1 MMPNAKISIRQTY
14 LRIIRTIVRYYSL
27 FGVVSYNGHMPKNS
41 KLSFP
46 KKFLWG
52 ASTSAHQVEG
62 GTDNQWTAW
71 EDTHAKTLAA
81 QAEYQWSDLEN
92 WEEIKRDAK
101 NPDNYLSNSA
111 VEHYQ
116 RYEQDFDLLKQ
127 LNMNAFRFSI
137 EWSRVEPQQG
147 AWNIEAVEHYKAY
160 IAALKK
166 RNIEPIV
173 TLCHFTLPVW
183 FSELGGFEKRA
194 NATYF
199 ADFAEKI
206 VRELGISIKYIITIN
221 EPEVYAHESYLTGNW
236 PPQRRSKS
244 LFLKV
249 LNNQLRAHREA
260 AKRIHAINRRFKIS
274 IATNQAYVYAGD
286 DALLSRVSAR
296 LADFLRNEYVLNRV
310 KKSCDFIG
318 LNYYFSDRW
327 YGNRIHNPERRLND
341 LGWDMAPENL
351 EPLLI
356 RLDQKYG
363 LPIIITENGLADA
376 DDAQRQWWLTKTL
389 VAMQN
394 ALAAGVKLEGYLHW
408 SLLDNFEWDK
418 GFWPKFGLAA
428 VDRKT
433 MKRTLRPSARWF
445 GAVLQKVRK

>member
-1 MMPNAKISIRQTY
+1 
-14 LRIIRTIVRYYSL
+14 
-27 FGVVSYNGHMPKNS
+27 MPKNS
-41 KLSFP
+41 TLSFP

-62 GTDNQWTAW
+62 NTHNQWTAW
-71 EDTHAKTLAA
+71 EDVHVKTLAA
-81 QAEYQWSDLEN
+81 QAEYQWSDLER
-92 WEEIKRDAK
+92 WDEIKHLAK
-101 NPDNYLSNSA
+101 QAGNYTSGKA

-116 RYEQDFDLLKQ
+116 RYEDDFALLQK

-137 EWSRVEPQQG
+137 EWSRVQPEQG
-147 AWNIEAVEHYKAY
+147 AWDVAAVEHYKAY

-166 RNIEPIV
+166 RDIEPIV

-206 VRELGISIKYIITIN
+206 VRELGISIKYIVTIN
-221 EPEVYAHESYLTGNW
+221 EPEVYAHESYLAGNW
-236 PPQRRSKS
+236 PPQQRSKRAFWS
-244 LFLKV
+244 V

-260 AKRIHAINRRFKIS
+260 AKRIHAINRRFKVS
-274 IATNQAYVYAGD
+274 IATNQAYIYAGD
-286 DALLSRVSAR
+286 DALLSRLSAR
-296 LADFLRNEYVLNRV
+296 LAQYVRNDYVLNRV
-310 KKSCDFIG
+310 KSSCDFIG

-327 YGNRIHNPERRLND
+327 YGNRVHNPDQHLSD

-351 EPLLI
+351 EPLLE
-356 RLDQKYG
+356 RLHQKYG
-363 LPIIITENGLADA
+363 LPIIVTENGLADA
-376 DDAQRQWWLTKTL
+376 DDMHRQWWLTKSL
-389 VAMQN
+389 IAMQN

-428 VDRKT
+428 VDRST
-433 MKRTLRPSARWF
+433 MKRTLRPSALWF
-445 GAVLQKVRK
+445 GAVLGKVRR